1 MDQETAE
8 TPGYLLVTNFCRSKF
23 SEKAVTRIPA
33 HSFPKVKI
41 LVSQKIFN
49 HFQEFSKE
57 C

>member
-33 HSFPKVKI
+33 HSFPKVEI
-41 LVSQKIFN
+41 LVSQKFFN